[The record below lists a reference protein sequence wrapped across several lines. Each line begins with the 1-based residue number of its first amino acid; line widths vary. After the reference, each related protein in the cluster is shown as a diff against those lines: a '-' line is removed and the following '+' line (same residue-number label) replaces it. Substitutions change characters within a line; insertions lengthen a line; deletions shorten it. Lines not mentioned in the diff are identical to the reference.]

1 MRRENETRFLLAS
14 RSTPRTRRA
23 FLSRDVKIGRVVRKL
38 ETLAA
43 DAATLQAYLREIG
56 KFQRLTADE
65 EKDLGRR
72 IRQHG
77 DEDALRR
84 LVESNLR
91 FVVSYAK
98 RYRHVGVP
106 FLDLIHEGNLGLI
119 EAARRFDPDRN
130 VKFITYAVW
139 WIRQAIMHLLSDSA
153 RVYSL
158 PTKVSGAAARFGR
171 QVAALKAQLE
181 HAPSMR
187 EIADE
192 LDISESEA
200 ETLLRLQ
207 SDDVSLSDRV
217 RSSGSDD
224 GLELAETLADSAIP
238 AVDDELTREALVQDL
253 ETALAELDPK
263 ERQVM
268 RLRYGLQGGDPWTL
282 QQIGDHLQLSRE
294 RIRQIESRAMQ
305 KLRRHKSLRSFLN

>member
-1 MRRENETRFLLAS
+1 MVRR
-14 RSTPRTRRA
+14 
-23 FLSRDVKIGRVVRKL
+23 L

-56 KFQRLTADE
+56 TFPRLTPDD

-119 EAARRFDPDRN
+119 EAARRFDPERN

-158 PTKVSGAAARFGR
+158 PAKVSGAAVRFGR
-171 QVAALKAQLE
+171 QVAALQAQLE
-181 HAPSMR
+181 HAPSTR
-187 EIADE
+187 EIAHE
-192 LDISESEA
+192 LEISEAEA
-200 ETLLRLQ
+200 ETLMRLQ
-207 SDDVSLSDRV
+207 GDDVSLNDRV
-217 RSSGSDD
+217 RGSGSDE
-224 GLELAETLADSAIP
+224 GVEVAEMLADPAIP
-238 AVDDELTREALVQDL
+238 HIDDELTREALTRDL
-253 ETALAELDPK
+253 ESALAELEPK

-268 RLRYGLQGGDPWTL
+268 RLRYGLRGDDPRTL
-282 QQIGDHLQLSRE
+282 QQIGDGLHLSRE

>member
-1 MRRENETRFLLAS
+1 M
-14 RSTPRTRRA
+14 
-23 FLSRDVKIGRVVRKL
+23 RKL

-56 KFQRLTADE
+56 KFPRLTVDD

-106 FLDLIHEGNLGLI
+106 FLDLIHEGNLGVI
-119 EAARRFDPDRN
+119 EAARRFDPERN
-130 VKFITYAVW
+130 VKFISYAVW

-171 QVAALKAQLE
+171 QVAALQAQLE
-181 HAPSMR
+181 HTPSTR

-192 LDISESEA
+192 LEISESDA
-200 ETLLRLQ
+200 ETMLRLQ
-207 SDDVSLSDRV
+207 RDDVSLNDRV
-217 RSSGSDD
+217 RASGPDQ
-224 GLELAETLADSAIP
+224 GAELAETLADAAIP
-238 AVDDELTREALVQDL
+238 DVDDELIRQALVHDL
-253 ETALAELDPK
+253 EAALAELDAK
-263 ERQVM
+263 EQEVM
-268 RLRYGLQGGDPWTL
+268 RLRYGLQEGEPSTL
-282 QQIGDHLQLSRE
+282 QQIGDRLRLSRE

>member
-1 MRRENETRFLLAS
+1 
-14 RSTPRTRRA
+14 
-23 FLSRDVKIGRVVRKL
+23 VVRRL

-56 KFQRLTADE
+56 KFPRLSVE
-65 EKDLGRR
+65 GERDLGRR
-72 IRQHG
+72 VRQHG

-98 RYRHVGVP
+98 RYRNLGVP

-119 EAARRFDPDRN
+119 EAARRFDPERN

-153 RVYSL
+153 RAYSL

-171 QVAALKAQLE
+171 QVAALQAELE
-181 HAPSMR
+181 HAPSTE
-187 EIADE
+187 EIADGLE
-192 LDISESEA
+192 ISQAAAEA
-200 ETLLRLQ
+200 LLRLQ
-207 SDDVSLSDRV
+207 GDDVSLNQRV
-217 RSSGSDD
+217 GASTGDE
-224 GLELAETLADSAIP
+224 GIELADTLVDRAGHD
-238 AVDDELTREALVQDL
+238 VDDQLTREALVLDL
-253 ETALAELDPK
+253 EAALGALEPK
-263 ERQVM
+263 EQEVM
-268 RLRYGLQGGDPWTL
+268 RLRYGLHGGEPCTL
-282 QQIGDHLQLSRE
+282 QQIGNRLQLSRE
-294 RIRQIESRAMQ
+294 RIRQLESRAMQ

>member
-1 MRRENETRFLLAS
+1 MVRR
-14 RSTPRTRRA
+14 
-23 FLSRDVKIGRVVRKL
+23 L

-56 KFQRLTADE
+56 KFPRLSVDE
-65 EKDLGRR
+65 ERDLGRR
-72 IRQHG
+72 VRQQG
-77 DEDALRR
+77 DVEALGR

-98 RYRHVGVP
+98 RYRHLGVP

-119 EAARRFDPDRN
+119 EAARRFDPERN

-153 RVYSL
+153 RAYSL

-171 QVAALKAQLE
+171 QVAALQAQLE
-181 HAPSMR
+181 HAPSTQ

-192 LDISESEA
+192 LDISEANA
-200 ETLLRLQ
+200 ETLMRLQ
-207 SDDVSLSDRV
+207 GDDVSLNDRV
-217 RSSGSDD
+217 GASSGDE
-224 GLELAETLADSAIP
+224 GIELADTLVDGAIP
-238 AVDDELTREALVQDL
+238 GVDDELTREALAQDL
-253 ETALAELDPK
+253 EAALGALHPK
-263 ERQVM
+263 EQQVM
-268 RLRYGLQGGDPWTL
+268 RLRYGLQGGEPCTL
-282 QQIGDHLQLSRE
+282 QQIGDRLHLSRE